1 MCDVWVV
8 DILFLFAD
16 ASHVYLTEKHRV
28 MQAYDDLVKVL
39 AARAWGDGQC
49 CCSSPL
55 LQRPAA
61 TPPSGEDPL
70 HWNEEDDAIL
80 EDALREPQK
89 LTLQNIFSMLSCDS
103 ERRKGS
109 IQLVQYCLVSE
120 RGEEVYKQKIRCLFV
135 LAQARAT
142 WCVAYSRD
150 ARVCASVCR
159 TCTRESECVFV
170 RACVRATSDDNHS
183 CACPTIA
190 CMRAGN

>member
-1 MCDVWVV
+1 MCDVWFV

-28 MQAYDDLVKVL
+28 MQAYDELVKVL
-39 AARAWGDGQC
+39 AARAWGDGQ
-49 CCSSPL
+49 PL
-55 LQRPAA
+55 QQHG
-61 TPPSGEDPL
+61 PPSGEDPL
-70 HWNEEDDAIL
+70 HWNEDDDAIL

-142 WCVAYSRD
+142 WCVPYSRN

-170 RACVRATSDDNHS
+170 RACVRATSVGLS
-183 CACPTIA
+183 
-190 CMRAGN
+190 